1 MGDYIL
7 FPNTVLLILVITISY
22 QFIMNDVKVRKYYK
36 NHDEEVLPKK
46 RSKRLSSSNPLMKED
61 KDYRPPHNPQTRS
74 RLPKR
79 PKFSIPRPAQKNLR
93 DPFMVLDDDMVFMII
108 DQLSSRETE
117 ILRRVSKFW
126 KANSEVH
133 CGRNALQKFFPQAAS
148 NAGEH
153 LSRAEENLR
162 FRRHCK
168 CV

>member
-1 MGDYIL
+1 MDGA
-7 FPNTVLLILVITISY
+7 
-22 QFIMNDVKVRKYYK
+22 KARKYVK
-36 NHDEEVLPKK
+36 NHDDEEAPPQK
-46 RSKRLSSSNPLMKED
+46 RSKRFSSSNPQLKED
-61 KDYRPPHNPQTRS
+61 KDYRPSHNPQTRS
-74 RLPKR
+74 RLPKG
-79 PKFSIPRPAQKNLR
+79 PKILIPRPAKKNLR
-93 DPFMVLDDDMVFMII
+93 DPFMVLDDDMIFIII

-133 CGRNALQKFFPQAAS
+133 CGRNALQKFFPLAAS

-153 LSRAEENLR
+153 LSRVEENLR